1 MAARLHLTS
10 VPLMRCPDRYPR
22 AATRRL
28 AAATAFLLLGLSVAP
43 PLMADEV
50 PPPAEMAE
58 RLKACAACH
67 GDEGRTVG
75 DTYYPSIA
83 GKPARYLYNQLVS
96 FRDGRR
102 QHRVMASMLG
112 VLSDRYLGAIATY
125 YAAQPH
131 AKQPAFE
138 GATAEQLATGER
150 LTVAGDSSRN
160 IPPCQDCHGEQLTGV
175 QPSIPGLRGLPTRYL
190 DAQISAWK
198 QGQRQASAPDCM
210 GKIARSLTAAEI
222 TAISAWLASQ
232 PYPED
237 AQPADRLPHDR
248 LPLDCGGVLP

>member
-1 MAARLHLTS
+1 MAARPNLKS
-10 VPLMRCPDRYPR
+10 VPLMRCPDRRPR
-22 AATRRL
+22 SASRWL
-28 AAATAFLLLGLSVAP
+28 AAAALLLLSLPAAMPLRADEAAP
-43 PLMADEV
+43 PADWGD
-50 PPPAEMAE
+50 

-75 DTYYPSIA
+75 DDYYPSIA

-112 VLSDRYLGAIATY
+112 VLSDRYLGEIATW

-138 GATAEQLATGER
+138 GATAGQLAIGER

-160 IPPCQDCHGEQLTGV
+160 IPPCQDCHGERLTGV
-175 QPSIPGLRGLPTRYL
+175 QPSIPGLRGLPSRYL

-198 QGQRQASAPDCM
+198 QGQRQAAAPDCM
-210 GKIARSLTAAEI
+210 GRIARSLTAAEI

-232 PYPED
+232 PYPAD
-237 AQPADRLPHDR
+237 AQPAGRLPHDE
-248 LPLDCGGVLP
+248 LPIDCGGVLP

>member
-1 MAARLHLTS
+1 
-10 VPLMRCPDRYPR
+10 MRCPDRRPR
-22 AATRRL
+22 SASRWL
-28 AAATAFLLLGLSVAP
+28 AAAALLLLSLPAAMPLRADEAAP
-43 PLMADEV
+43 PADWGD
-50 PPPAEMAE
+50 

-75 DTYYPSIA
+75 DDYYPSIA

-112 VLSDRYLGAIATY
+112 VLSDRYLGEIATW

-138 GATAEQLATGER
+138 GATAGQLAIGER

-160 IPPCQDCHGEQLTGV
+160 IPPCQDCHGERLTGV
-175 QPSIPGLRGLPTRYL
+175 QPSIPGLRGLPSRYL

-198 QGQRQASAPDCM
+198 QGQRQAAAPDCM
-210 GKIARSLTAAEI
+210 GRIARSLTAAEI

-232 PYPED
+232 PYPAD
-237 AQPADRLPHDR
+237 AQPAGRLPHDE
-248 LPLDCGGVLP
+248 LPIDCGGVLP

>member
-1 MAARLHLTS
+1 
-10 VPLMRCPDRYPR
+10 MRCSDR
-22 AATRRL
+22 
-28 AAATAFLLLGLSVAP
+28 SAP
-43 PLMADEV
+43 PLRVWLAVPAVLLISLFSTLPAAAQEAAADMAD
-50 PPPAEMAE
+50 
-58 RLKACAACH
+58 RLKACAGCH

-83 GKPARYLYNQLVS
+83 GKPARYLYAQLEN

-102 QHRVMASMLG
+102 QHTIMAAMLRT
-112 VLSDRYLGAIATY
+112 LSDRYLGEIASY

-138 GATAEQLATGER
+138 GATPEQLAIGER
-150 LTVAGDSSRN
+150 LTVAGDLSRN
-160 IPPCQDCHGEQLTGV
+160 IPPCMDCHGEQLTGV

-198 QGQRQASAPDCM
+198 QGQRRAAAPDCM

-232 PYPED
+232 PYADD
-237 AQPADRLPHDR
+237 ARPAESLPAP
-248 LPLDCGGVLP
+248 LPIDCGGVLP